1 LSENGYNTKK
11 GKTDMNR
18 IFEYIFNG
26 IPYMLCSVPFIV
38 IIRVITFLIRKK
50 KPQNWFHE
58 VGLLLFVMFCVGVAS
73 QTFIPKIEYGNTTNF
88 IINQNVFGEINLI
101 PGKIFSDTYHEWI
114 LNHDSM
120 YLIINFIGNICL
132 FLPIGFFIS
141 LLWENESMK
150 KTVLISF
157 IMTLSIELLQLPQ
170 ARGTDIDDLWI
181 NVLGAALGYFIYKIL
196 SKSSFVR
203 TFFCKF
209 KK

>member
-1 LSENGYNTKK
+1 
-11 GKTDMNR
+11 MNR

-157 IMTLSIELLQLPQ
+157 IMTLSIELLNQY
-170 ARGTDIDDLWI
+170 A
-181 NVLGAALGYFIYKIL
+181 K
-196 SKSSFVR
+196 
-203 TFFCKF
+203 
-209 KK
+209 